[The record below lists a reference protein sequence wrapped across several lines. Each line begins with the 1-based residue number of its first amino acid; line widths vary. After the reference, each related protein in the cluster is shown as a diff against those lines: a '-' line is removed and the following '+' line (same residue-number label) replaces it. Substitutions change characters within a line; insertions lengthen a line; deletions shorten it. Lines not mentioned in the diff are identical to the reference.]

1 MYTRILLPLDG
12 SELAEQ
18 AIPQAKELAGLTGA
32 PIHLIRVVDVT
43 QLPWYGAYGMAME
56 YSAVE
61 TALSTE
67 GDVATAYL
75 DEIAGRLRSEGF
87 ATETELLRGPTARAI
102 IVAAQEG
109 DVIVMASHGRGG
121 IARWILGSVAEELLR
136 HATVPILLV
145 KATGSGTDAAK
156 TRAEAAAGAAPPS
169 A

>member
-18 AIPQAKELAGLTGA
+18 AIPEAERLAKLTGA
-32 PIHLIRVVDVT
+32 PLHLIRVVDVT

-56 YSAVE
+56 FSAVE
-61 TALSTE
+61 TATAEE
-67 GDVATAYL
+67 GVVATAYL
-75 DEIAGRLRSEGF
+75 KGVAERLGGAGL
-87 ATETELLRGPTARAI
+87 TVETEVLRGPTARAL
-102 IVAAQEG
+102 VYAAREG

-145 KATGSGTDAAK
+145 KAVDPAKHTAA
-156 TRAEAAAGAAPPS
+156 E
-169 A
+169 